1 MQGAGGGGGTA
12 QINIIEK
19 WEEQMH
25 ESPYLQ
31 NLQSSI
37 KKLSLSRKWYQ

>member
-12 QINIIEK
+12 QINIVEK

-25 ESPYLQ
+25 ESPYL
-31 NLQSSI
+31 
-37 KKLSLSRKWYQ
+37 